1 MNSCISSLLLSTW
14 KRYKLVDVIIFKI
27 YVLNENKKKL
37 ILMWSDRYSSKT
49 FKANDCNA
57 LCYQSL
63 WTAKAVLMTSWKL
76 LGNMDNFK
84 KLPD

>member
-1 MNSCISSLLLSTW
+1 M
-14 KRYKLVDVIIFKI
+14 KKKYKLVDIIIFKI
-27 YVLNENKKKL
+27 YLLNENQKKSWYKCGVID
-37 ILMWSDRYSSKT
+37 ILQKN